1 MKKTVWFAL
10 LLIVLAGCGR
20 QESRVEK
27 VMEEGIEVV
36 LNGTDPYELPGMR
49 NAYDLEEEW
58 VIDLEAEDVAQ
69 AGLYQISTFA
79 VDADGNTY
87 ILSSRSDEN
96 HIFKFTPDGTFE
108 RSFGQ
113 HGQGPGELGRPTE
126 VALSPDRELL
136 VVDPDNAKLVYLDRD
151 GLLLREVILDRNI
164 PFVLPLSN
172 GNFVVFGRLRPDM
185 DEKYLKY
192 RLELCDENF
201 EPLKTLDEYR
211 MENFRVTGRIRGI
224 LPGFGGAAGGGM
236 IFVGNEIRDYEIWA
250 YDQKGGLVRKIWKN
264 HRPLPVSDQIR
275 ERALARYN
283 DNVKSM
289 VFFHETLPP
298 FLTLAADE
306 EGSLYVVTFGEGDSP
321 GENVI
326 DVFNPDGAYV
336 GRLSA
341 AVFVSPDTPIDA
353 VAREGRFYYV
363 RETDTGYKQLVA
375 EKILTR

>member
-1 MKKTVWFAL
+1 
-10 LLIVLAGCGR
+10 
-20 QESRVEK
+20 
-27 VMEEGIEVV
+27 
-36 LNGTDPYELPGMR
+36 
-49 NAYDLEEEW
+49 
-58 VIDLEAEDVAQ
+58 
-69 AGLYQISTFA
+69 
-79 VDADGNTY
+79 
-87 ILSSRSDEN
+87 
-96 HIFKFTPDGTFE
+96 
-108 RSFGQ
+108 
-113 HGQGPGELGRPTE
+113 
-126 VALSPDRELL
+126 
-136 VVDPDNAKLVYLDRD
+136 
-151 GLLLREVILDRNI
+151 
-164 PFVLPLSN
+164 
-172 GNFVVFGRLRPDM
+172 
-185 DEKYLKY
+185 
-192 RLELCDENF
+192 
-201 EPLKTLDEYR
+201 
-211 MENFRVTGRIRGI
+211 
-224 LPGFGGAAGGGM
+224 M
-236 IFVGNEIRDYEIWA
+236 IFVGNEIRGYEIWA
-250 YDQKGGLVRKIWKN
+250 YDQKGDLVRKIRKK

-289 VFFHETLPP
+289 VFFPETLPP